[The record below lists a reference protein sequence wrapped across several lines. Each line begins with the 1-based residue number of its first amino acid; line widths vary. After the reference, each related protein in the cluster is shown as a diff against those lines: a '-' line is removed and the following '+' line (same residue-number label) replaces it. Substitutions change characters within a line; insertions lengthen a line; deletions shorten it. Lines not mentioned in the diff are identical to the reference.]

1 MIPALTKAKEAGPS
15 QFASPKTFSNN
26 RLMSVSNE
34 SDGNDD
40 SLVCDNMFNLSSPLQ
55 LMVIFSSVELGG
67 VL

>member
-1 MIPALTKAKEAGPS
+1 
-15 QFASPKTFSNN
+15 
-26 RLMSVSNE
+26 MSVSNE